1 MNTKNLTHDGM
12 NVFPQVDYVCK
23 NQSSRILWKSY
34 RSKQSYL
41 AHGAAFILQGY
52 GIGFA
57 GGNLCF
63 NNAQSTGS
71 LQGKNVIGGPQR
83 PMTGSKWLLQWLCP
97 RPNIAA
103 L

>member
-1 MNTKNLTHDGM
+1 MYSGNLTHDGM
-12 NVFPQVDYVCK
+12 NVFPQVDFFCK
-23 NQSSRILWKSY
+23 NQSSRILCKSY
-34 RSKQSYL
+34 CSKQTYL
-41 AHGAAFILQGY
+41 VHGAAFILQGY

-83 PMTGSKWLLQWLCP
+83 PMTGSK
-97 RPNIAA
+97 
-103 L
+103 